1 MKKSNG
7 KRQWF
12 LFLACATLFTA
23 CGCPRTEPEAFS
35 YRYQKLVG
43 DESEPR
49 YDIAVKCS
57 SREMYDIVVSVGSN
71 NRMPRESGELI
82 KRRTWAHLLANG
94 RVTREDK
101 TVLYGWYEGRGYVP
115 VWGHLLIIKY
125 DRGTESS
132 YVKVIKQIRGE
143 FGSRG
148 EKLFDFD
155 WISALQNES
164 RKRGHVVL

>member
-7 KRQWF
+7 KRHWF
-12 LFLACATLFTA
+12 LFLACVTLFTA
-23 CGCPRTEPEAFS
+23 CGCPQTDPEAFS

-43 DESEPR
+43 DESGPR

-57 SREMYDIVVSVGSN
+57 SSEMYDVIVSVGSSN
-71 NRMPRESGELI
+71 EMPWESSDLI
-82 KRRTWAHLLANG
+82 TRRTRVHLSQN
-94 RVTREDK
+94 RRITREDK
-101 TVLYGWYEGRGYVP
+101 TVLYSWYEGRGYVP

-125 DRGTESS
+125 DRATASS

-148 EKLFDFD
+148 DKLFDFD
-155 WISALQNES
+155 W
-164 RKRGHVVL
+164 V